1 METYIT
7 KGTCSTQITFNVLE
21 DLTVSDVVFKNGC
34 RGNLQAVARLVDGK
48 PVDEV
53 IDTLKGIRCRSNT
66 SCGDQLALA
75 LIDYK
80 EKLNNPELNKR
91 K

>member
-1 METYIT
+1 MKVKNVKFI
-7 KGTCSTQITFNVLE
+7 GGCS
-21 DLTVSDVVFKNGC
+21 
-34 RGNLQAVARLVDGK
+34 GNLQAVARLVDGK